1 MLHYI
6 LAQVSIHQF
15 SNMWKRFFHRS
26 GIFIPSALGSHCTYL
41 VFSPF
46 WFFRFLVGFNPA
58 FPRGGV
64 FHSCVPSMLSS
75 ISLHSQTFFTVVHVF
90 HFPGASTRW
99 QQPDFG
105 ETPRYS
111 HTCGNSTFS
120 IGFLRTGPRPPSSQL
135 HFDSFRS
142 SGLETAEKLKRQTSF
157 AI

>member
-1 MLHYI
+1 
-6 LAQVSIHQF
+6 
-15 SNMWKRFFHRS
+15 MWKRFFHCS
-26 GIFIPSALGSHCTYL
+26 VIFIPAALGSHCTNL
-41 VFSPF
+41 VIPSFHRSGVF
-46 WFFRFLVGFNPA
+46 AFLWVSTLL
-58 FPRGGV
+58 FPGGVV

-75 ISLHSQTFFTVVHVF
+75 VSLHSQTLFTVVHVF